1 MLKVQGHSD
10 LYRDESTSAII
21 NTSDE
26 YKKYLE
32 QRNRRLQQSEEFNNL
47 KSEVSDIKQM
57 MQMILEKL
65 EKTN

>member
-1 MLKVQGHSD
+1 MLKVEGHSD